1 MPILTRLTLIM
12 NQMIR
17 KLANKK
23 ENVMKRVKKSTV
35 MKKEKKSTVKVKGV
49 TPDFY
54 LLTEANQEE
63 VNWLISRLKTI
74 EGNGENS
81 WRNLINIK
89 AVFTKTMMAVVNRL
103 ASNELETAFA
113 EYDENQGNHM
123 KVRKLFELG
132 QESLYRECMD
142 W

>member
-23 ENVMKRVKKSTV
+23 ENVMK
-35 MKKEKKSTVKVKGV
+35 KEKSTVKVKGV

-89 AVFTKTMMAVVNRL
+89 AVFTKTMMALVNRL

-123 KVRKLFELG
+123 KVKKLFELG